1 MKRIWITW
9 EEQVR
14 NIELSKAFGAKYF
27 CLWDLRK
34 SKRNILSKY
43 WSVIKKTIEIIKE
56 ERPDTLMCQNPS
68 FVLAGLAVL
77 LKKVYGY
84 KVVVDTHN
92 FSIDPTSP
100 WFIRTISKYIRK
112 FSDITI
118 VSNNNLVNK
127 INDGGQTI
135 IALPDKLPSIKKTTN
150 KKKDGNINV
159 LYLCTFS
166 KDEPF
171 REVLAMK
178 NLNSNISVFISGNN
192 KKTNIAAPKQ
202 IMFTGFLSRQDLEK
216 LMNSVDIIM
225 VLTTREDCLVCGGY
239 EAVAIKKPLILSKTD
254 ALQKY
259 FFGAHFTEN
268 TSDAI
273 AQAINEVAESLVL
286 HQQLSAS
293 MKRELG
299 DSWTKNFNAVINTL
313 REIEG

>member
-92 FSIDPTSP
+92 FSVDPTSP

-202 IMFTGFLSRQDLEK
+202 IMFTGFLSRPDLEK
-216 LMNSVDIIM
+216 LMNAVDIIM

-313 REIEG
+313 REIEE